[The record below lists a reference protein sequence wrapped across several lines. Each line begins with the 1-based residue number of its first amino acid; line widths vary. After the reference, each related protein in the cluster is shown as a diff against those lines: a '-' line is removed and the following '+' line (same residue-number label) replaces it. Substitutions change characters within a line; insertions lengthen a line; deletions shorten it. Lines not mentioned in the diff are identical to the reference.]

1 MSVVRKCFSTVLP
14 KLPVP
19 PVIKRV
25 LSLKIVSAM
34 MASLYVKRRRAQVS
48 FIIFIILP

>member
-1 MSVVRKCFSTVLP
+1 MSVVRVLQHSIAEASRAAGDQ
-14 KLPVP
+14 K
-19 PVIKRV
+19 V